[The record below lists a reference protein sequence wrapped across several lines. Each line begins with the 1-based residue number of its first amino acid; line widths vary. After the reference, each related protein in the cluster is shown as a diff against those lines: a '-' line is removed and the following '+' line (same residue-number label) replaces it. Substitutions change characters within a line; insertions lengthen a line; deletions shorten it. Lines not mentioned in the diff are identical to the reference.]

1 MRELKL
7 KAVGS
12 SPLIADEI
20 KSIAES
26 FLGNEI
32 FIDAI
37 ATKDL
42 ENVEENTFY
51 VCAKSQE
58 PYLLEKVPQE
68 NIFVF
73 DLHPTTKFF
82 LDIAQIPSNE
92 FVCVFNNR
100 LPYTKLLIEECHELG
115 INQLNFLPVAYEDM
129 AFAEVTARLQK
140 SGFIIGIECLTGKKM
155 LLSDRFSPY
164 LRTDVKIISGNRVA
178 SVKSS
183 GKLIAGIADFYY
195 SAFINEKNSLGKNQ
209 LDKIEFLSNRISQTV
224 TMLKSAVNRAVTRQV
239 DFNGKSSFSDEV
251 EVYSKGKIDSTVIE
265 EQLRVLFYIKQ
276 KIQELC

>member
-1 MRELKL
+1 M
-7 KAVGS
+7 
-12 SPLIADEI
+12 
-20 KSIAES
+20 
-26 FLGNEI
+26 
-32 FIDAI
+32 
-37 ATKDL
+37 
-42 ENVEENTFY
+42 
-51 VCAKSQE
+51 
-58 PYLLEKVPQE
+58 
-68 NIFVF
+68 
-73 DLHPTTKFF
+73 
-82 LDIAQIPSNE
+82 
-92 FVCVFNNR
+92 CVFNNR

-195 SAFINEKNSLGKNQ
+195 TAFVDEKNSLNAIQ
-209 LDKIEFLSNRISQTV
+209 PDKIEFLSNRISQTV